1 MEDYTYSCVV
11 AWSKMLMCGVDVPL
25 ETDEYN
31 CSVVVIIDVL
41 FLVVVCVAPVVPAT
55 VDIVVAG

>member
-1 MEDYTYSCVV
+1 
-11 AWSKMLMCGVDVPL
+11 MLMCGVDVPL

-41 FLVVVCVAPVVPAT
+41 FLDVLFLVVVCVAPVVPAT
-55 VDIVVAG
+55 VDIVVVG